1 LDWVST
7 GAVAS
12 PRVVIE
18 RVSWRQPRYAVLDDA
33 GHGGSWTRRRFGEA
47 MRGEIDGTSF
57 ELRRDGTDAS
67 RS

>member
-1 LDWVST
+1 
-7 GAVAS
+7 
-12 PRVVIE
+12 VVIE